1 MVSKVSISNL
11 FDTSI
16 DMHIRGYRNLA
27 LPPEFALNQA
37 LIELS
42 VVFDR
47 DGWEL
52 DIGFLL
58 ARIADAKKRSNI
70 ESVFPGEIVPI
81 KWELTNNFEYEP
93 WVRDVKFPAR
103 LNWQIG
109 YLIDLWNELEVVVLP

>member
-1 MVSKVSISNL
+1 
-11 FDTSI
+11 
-16 DMHIRGYRNLA
+16 MHIRGYRNLA

-58 ARIADAKKRSNI
+58 ARIADAKKKI
-70 ESVFPGEIVPI
+70 E
-81 KWELTNNFEYEP
+81 Y
-93 WVRDVKFPAR
+93 
-103 LNWQIG
+103 
-109 YLIDLWNELEVVVLP
+109 